1 MFRWRRRGGCYEGVV
16 SQNVVTLRPVG
27 AGVEF
32 ATHPDSAARIAPLLA
47 DYLSLDTDLERIY
60 RSLSADR
67 RLAAAITRYRG
78 MRVLR
83 QDPWECLVCFLCT
96 AASNIPRI
104 TRNIE
109 SICRAYGRPLGEG
122 TATRHSFPSPERLAA
137 AGEAE
142 LRALGLGYRAAFL
155 SSTARRIAGSDL
167 DLYALREAPYEA
179 AREAL
184 LSLHGV
190 GDKVANCVLLF
201 ALDQPA
207 AFPVDTHVAQ
217 RLREWYPA
225 CARLKPV
232 RMRAW
237 AQDHFGPHAGYANHY
252 LFHDRRLA
260 RHRPN
265 LQQAP

>member
-1 MFRWRRRGGCYEGVV
+1 MVF
-16 SQNVVTLRPVG
+16 QNLVTLRPTS

-32 ATHPDSAARIAPLLA
+32 ATHPESAVRIAPRLA
-47 DYLSLDTDLERIY
+47 DYLSVDTDLERIY
-60 RSLSADR
+60 GSLGADG
-67 RLAAAITRYRG
+67 RLAAAIARYRG

-96 AASNIPRI
+96 AVSNIPRI

-109 SICRAYGRPLGEG
+109 SICQAYGRPLGEG
-122 TATRHSFPSPERLAA
+122 AGTRRSFPTPEQLAA
-137 AGEAE
+137 AGEAR

-155 SSTARRIAGSDL
+155 TSVARSIAAGNL
-167 DLYALREAPYEA
+167 DLYALREAPYA
-179 AREAL
+179 AALDAL

-201 ALDQPA
+201 ALEQPT

-232 RMRAW
+232 QMRAW
-237 AQDHFGPHAGYANHY
+237 AQDHFGPHSGYANHY

-260 RHRPN
+260 RHRQN
-265 LQQAP
+265 LQEAL

>member
-1 MFRWRRRGGCYEGVV
+1 MF
-16 SQNVVTLRPVG
+16 QNVVTLRPAG

-32 ATHPDSAARIAPLLA
+32 AAHPDSAAGIAPLLA

-60 RSLSADR
+60 RLACR
-67 RLAAAITRYRG
+67 RQSPGIAAIARYQG

-83 QDPWECLVCFLCT
+83 QDPWECLICFLCT

-109 SICRAYGRPLGEG
+109 SICQTYGQPLGDG
-122 TATRHSFPSPERLAA
+122 AAARHSFPTPEQLAA
-137 AGEAE
+137 AGETE

-155 SSTARRIAGSDL
+155 SSVARSIAAGDL
-167 DLYALREAPYEA
+167 DLHALREAPYEVA
-179 AREAL
+179 LEAL

-232 RMRAW
+232 QMRAW
-237 AQDHFGPHAGYANHY
+237 GQEHFGPHAGYANHY

-260 RHRPN
+260 RHRRI
-265 LQQAP
+265 

>member
-1 MFRWRRRGGCYEGVV
+1 MF
-16 SQNVVTLRPVG
+16 QNLVTLRPTD

-32 ATHPDSAARIAPLLA
+32 ATHPDSTGRIAPLLA
-47 DYLSLDTDLERIY
+47 DYLALDTDLEMIY
-60 RSLSADR
+60 GSLSADR
-67 RLAAAITRYRG
+67 RLAAAIACYRG

-109 SICRAYGRPLGEG
+109 SICQAYGQPLGEG
-122 TATRHSFPSPERLAA
+122 TTARHGFPTPEQLAA
-137 AGEAE
+137 ASETE
-142 LRALGLGYRAAFL
+142 LRTLGLGYRAAYL
-155 SSTARRIAGSDL
+155 TSVARRIAAGDL

-179 AREAL
+179 ALEAL

-232 RMRAW
+232 QMRAW
-237 AQDHFGPHAGYANHY
+237 AQNRFGPHAGYANHY

-260 RHRPN
+260 RQRPDPQCGAN
-265 LQQAP
+265 VSIL

>member
-1 MFRWRRRGGCYEGVV
+1 MF
-16 SQNVVTLRPVG
+16 QNLITLRPTS

-32 ATHPDSAARIAPLLA
+32 ATHPDCAARIAPLLA
-47 DYLSLDTDLERIY
+47 DYLALDTDLERIY
-60 RSLSADR
+60 RSLTADR
-67 RLAAAITRYRG
+67 RLAAAIARCRG

-109 SICRAYGRPLGEG
+109 SICQAYGKPLGEG
-122 TATRHSFPSPERLAA
+122 AAARHGFPTPQQLAA
-137 AGEAE
+137 AGETE

-155 SSTARRIAGSDL
+155 SSVARSIAAGEL
-167 DLYALREAPYEA
+167 DLLALRESPYEA
-179 AREAL
+179 ALEAL

-225 CARLKPV
+225 CARLKPLQ
-232 RMRAW
+232 MRAW
-237 AQDHFGPHAGYANHY
+237 AQEHFGPHAGYANHY

-260 RHRPN
+260 RQRPN
-265 LQQAP
+265 LQQAL

>member
-1 MFRWRRRGGCYEGVV
+1 MFRWRRTGGCYQGVV
-16 SQNVVTLRPVG
+16 FQNLVTLRPTG
-27 AGVEF
+27 GGVEF

-47 DYLSLDTDLERIY
+47 DYLDLDTDLERIY
-60 RSLSADR
+60 GSLSADG
-67 RLAAAITRYRG
+67 RLAAAFARYPG

-109 SICRAYGRPLGEG
+109 SICQAYGRPLGEG
-122 TATRHSFPSPERLAA
+122 AATRPSFPTPEQLAA

-155 SSTARRIAGSDL
+155 SSVARRIAAGDL

-179 AREAL
+179 ALDAL

-225 CARLKPV
+225 CARLKPLQ
-232 RMRAW
+232 MRAW

-260 RHRPN
+260 RQRPDPRS
-265 LQQAP
+265 AP

>member
-1 MFRWRRRGGCYEGVV
+1 MFRWRRRGGCYEGVAF
-16 SQNVVTLRPVG
+16 QNVVTLRPTDT
-27 AGVEF
+27 GVEF
-32 ATHPDSAARIAPLLA
+32 ATHPDSAVRIAPLLA
-47 DYLSLDTDLERIY
+47 DYLSLDTDLERVY
-60 RSLSADR
+60 GSLSADS
-67 RLAAAITRYRG
+67 RLAAAIARHRG

-96 AASNIPRI
+96 PMSNIPRI

-109 SICRAYGRPLGEG
+109 SICQPYGRPLGG
-122 TATRHSFPSPERLAA
+122 DAASRHSFPAPEQLAA
-137 AGEAE
+137 ADEAD
-142 LRALGLGYRAAFL
+142 LRALGLGYRAAYL
-155 SSTARRIAGSDL
+155 TSVARSIAAGDL

-179 AREAL
+179 ALEAL

-207 AFPVDTHVAQ
+207 AFPVDTHVEQ

-225 CARLKPV
+225 CTRLKPV
-232 RMRAW
+232 QMRAW
-237 AQDHFGPHAGYANHY
+237 AQEHFGPHAGYANHY

-260 RHRPN
+260 RDRRI
-265 LQQAP
+265 

>member
-1 MFRWRRRGGCYEGVV
+1 M
-16 SQNVVTLRPVG
+16 
-27 AGVEF
+27 EF

-47 DYLSLDTDLERIY
+47 DYLSLDTDLERIF
-60 RSLSADR
+60 RSLTADC
-67 RLAAAITRYRG
+67 RLAAAIARYRG

-83 QDPWECLVCFLCT
+83 QDPWECLACFLCT

-109 SICRAYGRPLGEG
+109 SICQAYGQPLGEG
-122 TATRHSFPSPERLAA
+122 ATARHGFPTPQQLAA
-137 AGEAE
+137 AGETE

-155 SSTARRIAGSDL
+155 SSVALIIAAGEL

-179 AREAL
+179 ALEAL

-225 CARLKPV
+225 CARLKPLQ
-232 RMRAW
+232 MRAW
-237 AQDHFGPHAGYANHY
+237 AQEHFGPHAGYANHY

-260 RHRPN
+260 RRSK
-265 LQQAP
+265 

>member
-1 MFRWRRRGGCYEGVV
+1 MGEG
-16 SQNVVTLRPVG
+16 
-27 AGVEF
+27 
-32 ATHPDSAARIAPLLA
+32 
-47 DYLSLDTDLERIY
+47 
-60 RSLSADR
+60 
-67 RLAAAITRYRG
+67 AAA
-78 MRVLR
+78 
-83 QDPWECLVCFLCT
+83 
-96 AASNIPRI
+96 
-104 TRNIE
+104 
-109 SICRAYGRPLGEG
+109 
-122 TATRHSFPSPERLAA
+122 RHSFPTSEQLAA

-155 SSTARRIAGSDL
+155 SSVARSIAAGEL
-167 DLYALREAPYEA
+167 DPYALREAPYEA
-179 AREAL
+179 ALEAL
-184 LSLHGV
+184 LSLRGV

-217 RLREWYPA
+217 RMREWYPA

>member
-1 MFRWRRRGGCYEGVV
+1 M
-16 SQNVVTLRPVG
+16 
-27 AGVEF
+27 EF
-32 ATHPDSAARIAPLLA
+32 TTHPDSAARIAPLLA
-47 DYLSLDTDLERIY
+47 DYLSLDTDLDRIY

-67 RLAAAITRYRG
+67 RLAAAIARYRG

-83 QDPWECLVCFLCT
+83 QDSWECLVCFLCT

-109 SICRAYGRPLGEG
+109 SVCRAYGRPLEEG
-122 TATRHSFPSPERLAA
+122 AATRHSFPTPEQLAA
-137 AGEAE
+137 ADETG

-155 SSTARRIAGSDL
+155 SSVARSIAAGDL

-179 AREAL
+179 ALEAL

-201 ALDQPA
+201 ALNQTA

-232 RMRAW
+232 QMRTW

-260 RHRPN
+260 RQRPN
-265 LQQAP
+265 LLQAP

>member
-1 MFRWRRRGGCYEGVV
+1 MFRWRRRGGCYEGVLF
-16 SQNVVTLRPVG
+16 QNIVALRRVG
-27 AGVEF
+27 GGVEF
-32 ATHPDSAARIAPLLA
+32 AAHPDSAARIAPLLA
-47 DYLSLDTDLERIY
+47 DYLSLDTDLERIH
-60 RSLSADR
+60 RSLAADG
-67 RLAAAITRYRG
+67 RLAAAIARYRG

-109 SICRAYGRPLGEG
+109 SICQAYGQPLGEG
-122 TATRHSFPSPERLAA
+122 AAARHSFPTPEQLAA
-137 AGEAE
+137 AGETE

-155 SSTARRIAGSDL
+155 SSAALSIAAGEL
-167 DLYALREAPYEA
+167 DLYALREAPYQA
-179 AREAL
+179 ALEAL

-225 CARLKPV
+225 CARLNPLQ
-232 RMRAW
+232 MRAW
-237 AQDHFGPHAGYANHY
+237 AQEHFGPHAGYANHY

-260 RHRPN
+260 RHRQN